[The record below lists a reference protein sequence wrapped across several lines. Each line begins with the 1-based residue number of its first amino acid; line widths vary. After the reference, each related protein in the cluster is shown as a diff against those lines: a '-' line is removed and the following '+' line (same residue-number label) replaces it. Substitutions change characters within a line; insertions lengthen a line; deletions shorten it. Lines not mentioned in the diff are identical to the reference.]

1 MHATPQIRA
10 AFLPAG
16 VLRASI
22 NLGNPVLAGRDAR
35 GAPAGVSVDL
45 ARELAARLE
54 AQLELVV
61 FDAAGESVAAVT
73 QERADVGFFAI
84 DPLRGEGLHFTRP
97 YILIE
102 GGYLVREDSPVRDNA
117 QVDAAG
123 MRVMVGK
130 GSAYDLYL
138 TRALKHAAIVRAS
151 TSPTVVRQFLAQGAD
166 VAAGVRQQLEADA
179 ALQAGLRV
187 LPGRFM
193 VIEQAMGM
201 PRARSA
207 EAAAFLAHFVEDM
220 KRTGFVAAAIERF
233 GIQGAKVAPVEN

>member
-1 MHATPQIRA
+1 MQATSEIRT

-16 VLRASI
+16 LLRASI

-45 ARELAARLE
+45 ARELAARLQ
-54 AQLELVV
+54 AKLELVV
-61 FDAAGESVAAVT
+61 FDAASESVTAVT

-151 TSPTVVRQFLAQGAD
+151 TSPTVVREFLAQGAD
-166 VAAGVRQQLEADA
+166 VAAGVRQQIEADA

-193 VIEQAMGM
+193 VIEQAMGL

-207 EAAAFLAHFVEDM
+207 AAAAFLAHFVEDM
-220 KRTGFVAAAIERF
+220 KRTGFVAAALERF
-233 GIQGAKVAPVEN
+233 GIRGARVAPVEN

>member
-1 MHATPQIRA
+1 MQATSQIRT

-22 NLGNPVLAGRDAR
+22 NLGNPVLAGRDAS

-45 ARELAARLE
+45 ARELAARLD

-61 FDAAGESVAAVT
+61 FEAAGESVAAVT

-102 GGYLVREDSPVRDNA
+102 GGYLVREDSHVRDNA

-151 TSPTVVRQFLAQGAD
+151 TSPTVVREFLAQGAD

-193 VIEQAMGM
+193 LIEQAMGL

-207 EAAAFLAHFVEDM
+207 AAAAFLAHFVEDM
-220 KRTGFVAAAIERF
+220 KRTGFVAAALERF
-233 GIQGAKVAPVEN
+233 GIRGARVAPVEN